1 MLSVR
6 GSCGLTVDATD
17 PKEVLEAAMERAL
30 DPFLCRRNAYIDG
43 PVQLGLDQPRCEIV
57 HGEEVHREAPVG
69 REVGLECVEAVFR
82 EDSLAPHD
90 IIYN

>member
-1 MLSVR
+1 
-6 GSCGLTVDATD
+6 
-17 PKEVLEAAMERAL
+17 MERAL
-30 DPFLCRRNAYIDG
+30 DPFLGRRNAYIDG